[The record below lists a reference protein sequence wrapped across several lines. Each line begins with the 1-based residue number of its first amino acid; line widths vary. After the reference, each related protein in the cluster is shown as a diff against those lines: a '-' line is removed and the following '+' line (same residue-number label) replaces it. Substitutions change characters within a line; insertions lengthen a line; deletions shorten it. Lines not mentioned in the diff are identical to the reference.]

1 MDGLKG
7 FRSVARQLISATLLV
22 TFLLSF
28 RFAQAD
34 IWYDIEPGSSDFQDF
49 ATSGSFSVLGDQ
61 SDVISP
67 PGFPPNSF
75 SRTAQFAV
83 SVTHGSLR
91 LFAFANVVNL
101 VGENSTVGIDIE
113 ANAGFSDMLTITS
126 PSVANGMTGQ
136 TTLDLLIDGVVSGT
150 NEIRNVSGIDV
161 NTSRTTGELRFQAL
175 GGTVS
180 ESIDLS
186 NPQVINGSLLSL
198 VVPFVYGVPFDY
210 QLDITFDA
218 SACCTGPIYGASA
231 RTALL
236 DFGNTISWAGKPVV
250 TRDDTGEIVTD
261 FALMS
266 VSGTDY
272 SVPIVAAPVPLPAG
286 FWLFLSA
293 FAVLNRGK
301 KRLS

>member
-1 MDGLKG
+1 MDVLKG
-7 FRSVARQLISATLLV
+7 LRVVPRQLILATLWII
-22 TFLLSF
+22 FLSPF

-61 SDVISP
+61 SDIISP

-126 PSVANGMTGQ
+126 PNVANGMTGQ
-136 TTLDLLIDGVVSGT
+136 ATLDLLIDGVVSGT

-180 ESIDLS
+180 DSINLS
-186 NPQVINGSLLSL
+186 DPQFINASLLSL

-236 DFGNTISWAGKPVV
+236 DFGNTISWAGKPMV
-250 TRDDTGEIVTD
+250 TRDDTGDVVTD
-261 FALMS
+261 FAITS

-286 FWLFLSA
+286 FWPFLTA
-293 FAVLNRGK
+293 FAFLYRAI
-301 KRLS
+301 KRSG